1 MNQHKMILS
10 VVAMGALASNL
21 GCAKNTAEPEVAQT
35 EAPPAEAAPT
45 PEPAPLAAPE
55 ESEEQYFVTG
65 MAGGVMVR
73 KIKLQGEVISVDRA
87 ERRAVVRGPEGNE
100 VVVNV
105 GEGAVNFYQVEPGDR
120 VDVTMARE
128 LAVYVPDDAKA
139 ADSEGGAEGSPEVQG
154 RAGSGGASK
163 TEGAAVATASPD
175 AKAKAGAEKPSTED
189 GETPAAE
196 ATPDGTTVAAARAA
210 EGERPAGVVV
220 ASSKI
225 TTKIS
230 KIDTEAR
237 TATLTFEDGQEQT
250 FDVRPDV
257 DMSRYKVGQEVV
269 FLITD
274 LLALEV
280 RKI

>member
-1 MNQHKMILS
+1 MA
-10 VVAMGALASNL
+10 V
-21 GCAKNTAEPEVAQT
+21 GCIATT
-35 EAPPAEAAPT
+35 
-45 PEPAPLAAPE
+45 
-55 ESEEQYFVTG
+55 VTG

-73 KIKLQGEVISVDRA
+73 KITLQGEVISVDRA
-87 ERRAVVRGPEGNE
+87 ERRAVLRGPEGNE

-105 GEGAVNFYQVEPGDR
+105 GEGAVNFYQVAPGDR

-128 LAVYVPDDAKA
+128 LAVYVPDDVEATE
-139 ADSEGGAEGSPEVQG
+139 SEGSAEAKGK
-154 RAGSGGASK
+154 AGSQGAQK
-163 TEGAAVATASPD
+163 PEGAAVAKASPE
-175 AKAKAGAEKPSTED
+175 ATGKPKSEGAS
-189 GETPAAE
+189 AE
-196 ATPDGTTVAAARAA
+196 ASETAATEERPDGTTVAAARAA
-210 EGERPAGVVV
+210 EGESPAGVVV

-257 DMSRYKVGQEVV
+257 DLTRYEVGQEVV